1 MPYPGI
7 PANMQMASQR
17 THRRQTGN
25 AAIPQHRVIGQ
36 LRTDLTPGRPRAPMW
51 RQTLPKLRESAV

>member
-1 MPYPGI
+1 
-7 PANMQMASQR
+7 MQMASQR

-25 AAIPQHRVIGQ
+25 AAIPQHRVIRQ